1 MLGAIIG
8 DIVGSVYEFDNIK
21 TKNFSLFREDCRFT
35 DDTVMTIAVRNALRE
50 YDKRKDL
57 QLFQVFLVCEMQR
70 LGQKYADRGYG
81 RRFAQWLLMES
92 PKPYGSFG
100 NGAAMRVSPVGE
112 YASSLEEAMK
122 LAKASAEVSHDHPEG
137 IKGAQ
142 AVAAAVFLAR
152 QEGWGKARIKN
163 FMEGEFY
170 PLDFTL
176 EEIRETYTFDV
187 SCQGSVP
194 QALACFFEGE
204 SFEDVIR
211 NCISIGGDCDTTAA
225 IAGGIA
231 EGYYGLPEGI
241 VEEAMKYLSEIAEE
255 ISELD
260 ANANLLR

>member
-21 TKNFSLFREDCRFT
+21 TKDFPLFREDCRFT
-35 DDTVMTIAVRNALRE
+35 DDTVMTIAVRNALRI
-50 YDKRKDL
+50 YDKEKDI
-57 QLFQVFLVCEMQR
+57 QSFQAALISEMQR
-70 LGQKYADRGYG
+70 LGRKYADRGYG
-81 RRFAQWLLMES
+81 GRFAKWLWRDD
-92 PKPYGSFG
+92 PKPYGSYG

-112 YASSLEEAMK
+112 YASSLEEALK
-122 LAKASAEVSHDHPEG
+122 LAKASALVSHDHPEG

-142 AVAAAVFLAR
+142 AAAAAVFLAR

-163 FMEGEFY
+163 FIEGEFY
-170 PLDFTL
+170 RLDFTL
-176 EEIRETYTFDV
+176 AEIRETYTFDV

-241 VEEAMKYLSEIAEE
+241 VERARRYLGEIEGE
-255 ISELD
+255 M
-260 ANANLLR
+260 